1 MGSFY
6 QVGAK
11 TCRKCETTHNA
22 KGLEVWH
29 MSFSWKIMQAKCLG
43 SPQKWQQKKMEKQ
56 SGEDIISSKK
66 KRNDI
71 VWNTSEMSTW
81 NWTFVQLYKNLL
93 LFKSQPNTHLCHG
106 IMVSAS
112 PYSFPKLSFPQ
123 MCVLTNADIDP
134 STIIQEWDPCTKKS
148 GGGWT
153 NSNSEPEKGL
163 QFVFAF
169 LHSSLH
175 FSIHYWWEWIHAGG
189 IFGKDLEWWEGYSWK
204 LSLWSEPMS

>member
-1 MGSFY
+1 
-6 QVGAK
+6 
-11 TCRKCETTHNA
+11 
-22 KGLEVWH
+22 
-29 MSFSWKIMQAKCLG
+29 MSFSWKIMEAKCLG
-43 SPQKWQQKKMEKQ
+43 SPQKWQQNSLEKQ

-134 STIIQEWDPCTKKS
+134 STIIQEWDPCTKKVVE
-148 GGGWT
+148 GEQT
-153 NSNSEPEKGL
+153 RILNQKKPPNL
-163 QFVFAF
+163 C
-169 LHSSLH
+169 LH

-189 IFGKDLEWWEGYSWK
+189 MFGKHLEWWDGYSWK